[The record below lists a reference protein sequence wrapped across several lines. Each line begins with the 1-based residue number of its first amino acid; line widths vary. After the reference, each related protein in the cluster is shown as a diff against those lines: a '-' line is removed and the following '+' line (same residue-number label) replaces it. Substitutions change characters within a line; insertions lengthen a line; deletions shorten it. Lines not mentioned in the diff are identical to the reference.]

1 MSNLPTTITAAQRSP
16 EWHKQRVGKITGSV
30 AGAALGVNPYMTP
43 EALIRRMVRDAH
55 GLDSEFTGNI
65 ATEYGSMNEPLA
77 MLGYTLKTGHA
88 VNEVGF
94 FVHPVYEW
102 LGASPDGIVN
112 TEYGDVI
119 LEIKCPFSLRNDLL
133 PEFKSVEKQPHY
145 YAQLQL
151 EMACTGIKETH
162 FYQWNQHGDSL
173 EIVPFCQKW
182 FDDAIHKLYAFY
194 KRFLNEIDNPIHCEP
209 LVKQIDSKSAELLLA
224 EYDHLAETI
233 DNATQRKAEILAKLV
248 EIADGKNS
256 LVCGRKL
263 TLVKRDGSI
272 SYSKAIKDLLPNAD
286 LSSYQGKPT
295 TYWKLS

>member
-1 MSNLPTTITAAQRSP
+1 MSQAPQRSRQ
-16 EWHKQRVGKITGSV
+16 WHEARKSKITGSV
-30 AGAALGVNPYMTP
+30 SGAILGLNPYMTP

-65 ATEYGSMNEPLA
+65 ATEYGSMHEPLA
-77 MLGYTLKTGHA
+77 MLDYTNKTGYA

-112 TEYGDVI
+112 TEHGEFI

-133 PEFKSVEKQPHY
+133 PEFKSIEAQPHY

-162 FYQWNQHGDSL
+162 FYQWNKHGDSL
-173 EIVPFCQKW
+173 EIVPFNQQW
-182 FDDAIHKLYAFY
+182 FDDAVHKLYAFY
-194 KRFLNEIDNPIHCEP
+194 QLFLNEIDNPIHTDS
-209 LVKQIDSKSAELLLA
+209 LVRQINNNDAELLLA
-224 EYDHLAETI
+224 EYDRLAETI

-248 EIADGKNS
+248 EMTEGKNS

-263 TLVKRDGSI
+263 TLVKREGSI

>member
-1 MSNLPTTITAAQRSP
+1 MQHEQRSP

-55 GLDSEFTGNI
+55 RLDSEFTGNI

-112 TEYGDVI
+112 TANGEFI
-119 LEIKCPFSLRNDLL
+119 LEIKCPFGLRNDLF
-133 PEFKSVEKQPHY
+133 PEFKSIEAQPHY

-162 FYQWNQHGDSL
+162 FYQWNKHGDSL

-194 KRFLNEIDNPIHCEP
+194 QRFLNEIDNPIHCEP
-209 LVKQIDSKSAELLLA
+209 LVKQVDSKSAELLLA

-248 EIADGKNS
+248 EMADSKNS

>member
-1 MSNLPTTITAAQRSP
+1 MSKNTVHEQRSQ

-30 AGAALGVNPYMTP
+30 AGAALGVNPYMTQ
-43 EALIRRMVRDAH
+43 EALIRRMVRDAY

-77 MLGYTLKTGHA
+77 MLGYTLKTGNA

-112 TEYGDVI
+112 TEYGYVI

-133 PEFKSVEKQPHY
+133 PEFKSIEQQPHY

-162 FYQWNQHGDSL
+162 FYQWNKHGDSL

-194 KRFLNEIDNPIHCEP
+194 QRFLNEIDNPIHCEP

-248 EIADGKNS
+248 DMADSKNS